1 MIISSSSLDDI
12 CEIGSN
18 SLIVSILSSKKLIL
32 IGLSDMIEKK
42 SMIEPDILYCPNSS
56 TLDVF
61 DTRMMSANQLVRC
74 SLTV

>member
-32 IGLSDMIEKK
+32 IGLFDMIEKK

-61 DTRMMSANQLVRC
+61 
-74 SLTV
+74 